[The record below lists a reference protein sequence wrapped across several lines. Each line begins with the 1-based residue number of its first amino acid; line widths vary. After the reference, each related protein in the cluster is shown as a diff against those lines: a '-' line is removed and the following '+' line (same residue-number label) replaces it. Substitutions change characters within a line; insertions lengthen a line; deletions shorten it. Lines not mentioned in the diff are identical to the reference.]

1 MNAARA
7 PYKNLL
13 MRISRALFQSPVRI
27 SIIGFIILISIGT
40 ALLMLLS
47 ATNSSSLGFVDA
59 LFTSTS
65 ATCVTGLVVVDT
77 GKVFSSFGQLV
88 ILVLIQTGGLGI
100 MTMSTLFILMAGRRP
115 SLAGQIVI
123 KDTFTQGRDRS
134 VLSILR
140 DVLLFT
146 FAIEGIGTALMFF
159 RFFQG
164 TNVMEA
170 LYISAFH
177 SISSFCNAG
186 FSLFSESFVAYQ
198 GDWFLNIV
206 MCLLIVSGGI
216 GFLVFSELKQQ
227 FPLNRR
233 SWSRLSLHSK
243 LVLSTTAILL
253 LFSSF
258 LIITMEWHNTLAPLS
273 IPDRF
278 LAGFFQSV
286 TARTAGF
293 NTLSIVNMANETLFV
308 LILLMF
314 IGASPGSC
322 GGGIKTTTLAC
333 LSMLGVSRLRGLEHP
348 QLFHRT
354 ISNESVGKAISVVM
368 VSAVVV
374 IIATMALLMTEL
386 GEVAHPMSRGKFLE
400 LFFEV
405 VSAFGTVGLS
415 TGVTEGLSI
424 AGKLIITFVMFVG
437 RLGPLVIALAVSRRG
452 APRYYYADEPIMIG

>member
-7 PYKNLL
+7 PYKNLP
-13 MRISRALFQSPVRI
+13 MRISRALFQSPARI
-27 SIIGFIILISIGT
+27 SITGFAILISIGT
-40 ALLMLLS
+40 ALLMLSS

-293 NTLSIVNMANETLFV
+293 NTLSIGNMANETLFV

-322 GGGIKTTTLAC
+322 GGGIKTTTLTC
-333 LSMLGVSRLRGLEHP
+333 LAMLGVSRLRGLERP